1 MTSSVSTT
9 ESGQLTTENTT
20 IIPWSAM
27 TKQGREEIYRL
38 LDTYLEEGCE
48 DGK

>member
-1 MTSSVSTT
+1 MKMVSD
-9 ESGQLTTENTT
+9 GLGCKENTT